1 MAFQCQAVIA
11 HIAHIVQ
18 HNSCKARSMPQFVQ
32 GMPQCTLGMPQFVL
46 GMLLVRPPPLP
57 VIMLEI
63 CLPLP
68 LMMLAYC

>member
-46 GMLLVRPPPLP
+46 GMLLVRPPP
-57 VIMLEI
+57 
-63 CLPLP
+63 CL
-68 LMMLAYC
+68 